1 MSEKYQGRYRS
12 ESTRLNGWNYN
23 SSAVY
28 HVTIN
33 TSGGTHF
40 FGNIEKGKMQLSQ
53 IGEIVRE
60 EWLNTMALRPD
71 MNLELGEFV
80 VMPNH
85 FHALI
90 HIGVN
95 EFNQT
100 RQGRLLR
107 FPMEQDYPEWKN
119 TFGAQRKNLASIIR
133 GFKSKVTSRVR
144 REKALPLIRTN

>member
-1 MSEKYQGRYRS
+1 
-12 ESTRLNGWNYN
+12 
-23 SSAVY
+23 
-28 HVTIN
+28 
-33 TSGGTHF
+33 
-40 FGNIEKGKMQLSQ
+40 MQLSQ

-60 EWLNTMALRPD
+60 EWLNTAVLRPD

-100 RQGRLLR
+100 RQGKLMS
-107 FPMEQDYPEWKN
+107 FPLEQDYPEWKN

-144 REKALPLIRTN
+144 REKALPLFKTNEVFAWKESYYDRIMKSKDQYERTKYYIRNNVKNWGL